1 MGGLGWV
8 LVLASWVRFGWVHKL
23 MGLVG
28 LGEKNGFTSISGL
41 NSTKKTRP
49 TARTSVPEG
58 R

>member
-28 LGEKNGFTSISGL
+28 LGEQNGFTSISAL
-41 NSTKKTRP
+41 NSTKKLLQGPVFR
-49 TARTSVPEG
+49 RG
-58 R
+58 DND